1 MWLWKGEW
9 LQSMSPVLHD
19 SKGETSR
26 GNFLTDHTF
35 HIHLC
40 VKNILLLLE
49 AF

>member
-1 MWLWKGEW
+1 MWLWKGKW